1 MKCHHGSQSKS
12 GRKHQRQRFGADF
25 SDLSPNLAG
34 LKRGVKKIEDHPEA
48 ELADLSDEFDQ
59 FDQPIHLSDMQLGS
73 STNEPRFGF
82 SNAKK

>member
-1 MKCHHGSQSKS
+1 
-12 GRKHQRQRFGADF
+12 
-25 SDLSPNLAG
+25 
-34 LKRGVKKIEDHPEA
+34 VKKIEDHPEA